1 MSWPRNATASAAGLD
16 LYTRREDWDDFSEQE
31 FEEKVEEHLAEQ
43 AAQAAAPTRVFEPT
57 VTSTFHEKQW
67 IKDSLGRFFHDH
79 WFDDVLY
86 RIKPG
91 KEATVYCC
99 QACPGTGLEHLA
111 AKVYRPRMFRAMRND
126 ALYKIGRGLLHSD
139 GKQVLDSRSLRA
151 VRGKTRYGRKIDMYS
166 WCQYEYHMLERL
178 HAAGADVPRPLAH
191 DAQAILMEYVGEVGQ
206 AAPTLQEVA
215 LPRSE
220 ARRLF
225 ERCLHNIELLLAQNV
240 IHADLS
246 AYNVLYWRGQIKI
259 IDLPQAV
266 DPQLHPEALPLLA
279 RDVERICQYFQRQGV
294 RCNPG
299 AIAVD
304 LWDRFMRGAI

>member
-1 MSWPRNATASAAGLD
+1 MARKRNREYRQLD
-16 LYTRREDWDDFSEQE
+16 RYTKREDWDEFSEQE
-31 FEEKVEEHLAEQ
+31 FQEKVEKHLAEQ
-43 AAQAAAPTRVFEPT
+43 AAQAATPARVFEPT
-57 VTSTFHEKQW
+57 VTSTFHEKKW
-67 IKDSLGRFFHDH
+67 IKDSLGKFFQDH

-99 QACPGTGLEHLA
+99 QANPGTGLRYLA

-151 VRGKTRYGRKIDMYS
+151 VRDKTRHGRRIDMYS
-166 WCQYEYHMLERL
+166 WCQYEYHILEQL

-191 DAQAILMEYVGEVGQ
+191 DTQAILMEYIGDVPQ
-206 AAPTLQEVA
+206 AAPTLHEVS
-215 LPRSE
+215 LPRPE

-225 ERCLHNIELLLAQNV
+225 DRCLRNIELFLAQNI

-246 AYNVLYWRGQIKI
+246 AYNVLYWQGQIKI

-266 DPQLHPEALPLLA
+266 DPQLHPEALPLLS
-279 RDVERICQYFQRQGV
+279 RDVRRICEYFQRQGV
-294 RCNPG
+294 TCDS
-299 AIAVD
+299 ATITHD
-304 LWDRFMRGAI
+304 LWERFVKGQL